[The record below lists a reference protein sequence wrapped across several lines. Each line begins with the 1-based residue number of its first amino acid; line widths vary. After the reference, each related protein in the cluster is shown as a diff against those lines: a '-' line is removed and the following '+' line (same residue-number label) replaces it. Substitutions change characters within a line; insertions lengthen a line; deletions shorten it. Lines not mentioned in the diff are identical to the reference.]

1 MSSRNRTQLYVSLL
15 PLIQMT
21 GQIQLTTEDSPL
33 LPKQMIIADL
43 SWMDVSLVYLN
54 LFLVIPYHGG
64 LLQSWCIHIIFY
76 INSNHYSSSL
86 LFSLFLLAYVQLV
99 QSNFYTN
106 VTAFASSQTS
116 LSFQRKYYE
125 KSVGVFP
132 YLTAIIDVVDGVS
145 SV

>member
-64 LLQSWCIHIIFY
+64 LLQSCIHIIFY